1 MNVPYPELDTNQPPL
16 GGFCGVAPPFKSN
29 GGELDGLFPPS
40 PPPIET
46 HVVSQSM
53 SMC

>member
-16 GGFCGVAPPFKSN
+16 GGF